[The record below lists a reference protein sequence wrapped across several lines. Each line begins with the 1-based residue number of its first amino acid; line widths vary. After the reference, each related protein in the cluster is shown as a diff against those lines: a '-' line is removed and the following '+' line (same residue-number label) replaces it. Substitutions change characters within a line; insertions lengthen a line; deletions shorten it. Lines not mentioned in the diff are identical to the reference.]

1 MATSTMREQL
11 YRQIE
16 ALPDD
21 LVEQIAKF
29 TQFVQEKRRVGSL
42 HYFEWNDAQW
52 QAFALGEL
60 FQDDD
65 PVVYTLAD
73 AKEIYRP

>member
-29 TQFVQEKRRVGSL
+29 TQYIVEGRMASTQNYADWDDTL
-42 HYFEWNDAQW
+42 W
-52 QAFALGEL
+52 QALSLGQL
-60 FQDDD
+60 FREDEDGLC
-65 PVVYTLAD
+65 TLLD
-73 AKEIYRP
+73 A

>member
-11 YRQIE
+11 FRQIE

-42 HYFEWNDAQW
+42 HYLEWDDAEW
-52 QAFALGEL
+52 QTFALGEL

-73 AKEIYRP
+73 AKEIYQP